1 MFLGNRID
9 FSPFAK
15 RMKEYFKYNGDTMF
29 FLNGSVYDLD
39 EVEMYLFIV
48 GAHAN
53 LLRSDPSM
61 QLTADNRS
69 FGETSVTATR

>member
-39 EVEMYLFIV
+39 EVEM
-48 GAHAN
+48 
-53 LLRSDPSM
+53 
-61 QLTADNRS
+61 
-69 FGETSVTATR
+69 